1 MQIKVAKTAGFCFG
15 VKRAVE
21 TVYEQAETNR
31 GKKVY
36 TYGPIIHNEIVV
48 NDLRQKGVEV
58 IESEEELA
66 ALQDGIVVIRSHGV
80 AKHIYDLLEK
90 NKITCVD
97 ATCPFVKK
105 IHKIVAEE
113 SAKGKE
119 IIIIGNEKHP
129 EVEGIK
135 GWSKTCLLYTS
146 RCV

>member
-1 MQIKVAKTAGFCFG
+1 M
-15 VKRAVE
+15 
-21 TVYEQAETNR
+21 
-31 GKKVY
+31 
-36 TYGPIIHNEIVV
+36 

-119 IIIIGNEKHP
+119 IIIIGNENIRKWK
-129 EVEGIK
+129 ELK
-135 GWSKTCLLYTS
+135 GGLKQK
-146 RCV
+146 